1 MEVLSDGCWG
11 AMRCCAVSGL
21 WRQGS
26 VVSGGCGPFALVLGI
41 VTIDYEEETKVKTT
55 LLKLE

>member
-26 VVSGGCGPFALVLGI
+26 VVSGGCGQSATQRVVVVVMDEVGQRG
-41 VTIDYEEETKVKTT
+41 
-55 LLKLE
+55 